1 MEGTIGTIMMFAG
14 NFAPK
19 NWAYCAGQLVSIAS
33 NTALFSILG
42 TTYGGDGRVTFGLP
56 DLQGRVAVGA
66 GQGPG
71 LSFYNLGQ
79 AANAE
84 SETMSNAQ
92 MPAHTHTAGA
102 VSIPLSN
109 SAASLT
115 EANGNI
121 LATPTAD
128 TYATPGTTPAANY
141 GSFSATVAP
150 QGGST
155 PFSIMQPYECISFVI
170 CQYGTFP
177 ARN

>member
-14 NFAPK
+14 NFAPR
-19 NWAYCAGQLVSIAS
+19 NWAYCAGQLIPIAQ

-56 DLQGRVAVGA
+56 DLQGRVVVGA

-71 LSFYNLGQ
+71 LSYYDLGQ
-79 AANAE
+79 SSDAE
-84 SETMSNAQ
+84 TATMSLGQ
-92 MPAHTHTAGA
+92 MAAHVHTAGA
-102 VSIPLSN
+102 VSIPLS
-109 SAASLT
+109 SAQ
-115 EANGNI
+115 ANANTPNNNI

-128 TYATPGTTPAANY
+128 TYATPGTAPAVNY
-141 GSFSATVAP
+141 GGFSSTVGV
-150 QGGST
+150 QGGSQ

-170 CQYGTFP
+170 CMYGVFP

>member
-19 NWAYCAGQLVSIAS
+19 AWAYCAGQLLSISS

-42 TTYGGDGRVTFGLP
+42 TTYGGDGRTTFGLP

-79 AANAE
+79 SSGAETATMTAA
-84 SETMSNAQ
+84 S

-102 VSIPLSN
+102 VTIPLAST
-109 SAASLT
+109 AGSLT
-115 EANGNI
+115 SANGNI
-121 LATPTAD
+121 LSTPNVD
-128 TYATPGTTPAANY
+128 TYATPGTTPAVNY
-141 GSFSATVAP
+141 GSISATVSP
-150 QGGST
+150 QGGSQ
-155 PFSIMQPYECISFVI
+155 PFSIMQPYECINFVI
-170 CQYGTFP
+170 CLYGIYP
-177 ARN
+177 ARS

>member
-1 MEGTIGTIMMFAG
+1 MMFAG
-14 NFAPK
+14 TFAPR
-19 NWAYCAGQLVSIAS
+19 NWAYCSGQLVSIAS

-56 DLQGRVAVGA
+56 DLQGRVVVGA

-71 LSFYNLGQ
+71 LSYYDLGQ
-79 AANAE
+79 TVDAE
-84 SETMSNAQ
+84 TETMTTAT
-92 MPAHTHTAGA
+92 MPAHIHAAGA
-102 VSIPLSN
+102 VTIPLSN
-109 SAASLT
+109 STSSLT

-128 TYATPGTTPAANY
+128 TYATPGTAPAVNY
-141 GSFSATVAP
+141 GSFSASVSP
-150 QGGST
+150 QGNSQ

-170 CQYGTFP
+170 CQFGIFP